1 LNKITLTKANF
12 DLWTLIGRTN
22 HTIVSLR
29 QKELSRYHIP
39 VRQLYVLRT
48 IRDHGSKA
56 TLSEVATI
64 VERETHV
71 ISKQAIR
78 MEKDGLIK
86 RVKNTPKSNLLELQ
100 LTEKGREMAKIS
112 EQSNAL
118 DLLFSNLSEE
128 EHKQIESIL
137 KKVLLQAKKM
147 ASV

>member
-1 LNKITLTKANF
+1 M
-12 DLWTLIGRTN
+12 
-22 HTIVSLR
+22 
-29 QKELSRYHIP
+29 
-39 VRQLYVLRT
+39 RQLYVLRT

-100 LTEKGREMAKIS
+100 LTEKCREMAKIS

-118 DLLFSNLSEE
+118 DLLFSTLSGE

-137 KKVLLQAKKM
+137 KKVLLQARKM
-147 ASV
+147 NAV